1 MKKRVIFIS
10 GLILVLVS
18 ASCKSKEAEPI
29 KASGVVDGDVIT
41 VKTLVG
47 GSADKVS
54 IREGARV
61 SKGDILVEVNSEKLL
76 VQMQGLDIKEKQLP
90 VSRKKLE
97 SRKVFLRSNLD
108 YWENQVQKFKRLNQK
123 ESISEDEVRKAE
135 LKLEEVKT
143 SLFEVNQTLSELS
156 IQSESIKNQKEQLML
171 QIQDHIVTS
180 PVAGVI
186 LERFV
191 SQGETV
197 FPGSVVADVLNLD
210 SLFIETFLE
219 EREMSGLLLGQE
231 VSILLDGEQTPFKG
245 EIINFGREAEFSP
258 KYIISEKERKSLLYK
273 VKIRIK
279 GHTEKFKLGMPVT
292 VVINGPT
299 V

>member
-1 MKKRVIFIS
+1 MRKRVIFIS

-18 ASCKSKEAEPI
+18 ASCKGREAEPI

-61 SKGDILVEVNSEKLL
+61 NKGDILVEINSEKLL
-76 VQMQGLDIKEKQLP
+76 AQMHGLDIREKQLP
-90 VSRKKLE
+90 VSREKLE
-97 SRKVFLRSNLD
+97 NRKDFLRSNLD
-108 YWENQVQKFKRLNQK
+108 YWENQVQKFKRLSQK
-123 ESISEDEVRKAE
+123 ESISEDEVKKAE

-143 SLFEVNQTLSELS
+143 SLFEVNQSLSELS
-156 IQSESIKNQKEQLML
+156 IQYESIRNQKEQLML
-171 QIQDHIVTS
+171 QIRDHIIDS
-180 PVAGVI
+180 PVAGVV
-186 LERFV
+186 LERFI

-197 FPGSVVADVLNLD
+197 FPGSAVADILDQD

-219 EREMSGLLLGQE
+219 EEEISGLLLGQE
-231 VSILLDGEQTPFKG
+231 VSILLDGEQIPFKG

-279 GHTEKFKLGMPVT
+279 GPMEKFKLGMPVT
-292 VVINGPT
+292 IIINRST

>member
-1 MKKRVIFIS
+1 MRNRVIFIS

-18 ASCKSKEAEPI
+18 ALCKVKEAQPI

-41 VKTLVG
+41 VKTLAG
-47 GSADKVS
+47 GSADKVN

-61 SKGDILVEVNSEKLL
+61 NKDDILVEINSEKLQ
-76 VQMQGLDIKEKQLP
+76 VQMQGLDIREEELP

-97 SRKVFLRSNLD
+97 NRKVFLRSNLD
-108 YWENQVQKFKRLNQK
+108 YWESQVQKFKRLSQK
-123 ESISEDEVRKAE
+123 ESISEDEVKKAE

-143 SLFEVNQTLSELS
+143 SLFEVNQSLSELS

-171 QIQDHIVTS
+171 QIKDYIVTS
-180 PVAGVI
+180 PVTGVV
-186 LERFV
+186 LERFI

-197 FPGSVVADVLNLD
+197 FPGTAVADILDQD

-219 EREMSGLLLGQE
+219 EEEISGLLLGQE
-231 VSILLDGEQTPFKG
+231 VSILLDGEQTPYEG

-273 VKIRIK
+273 VKVRIK
-279 GHTEKFKLGMPVT
+279 GPMEKFKLGMPVT
-292 VVINGPT
+292 IIINGST

>member
-1 MKKRVIFIS
+1 MRGRVIFIL

-18 ASCKSKEAEPI
+18 ASCRHNEAEPI

-47 GSADKVS
+47 GTADEVS
-54 IREGARV
+54 VKEGVRV
-61 SKGDILVEVNSEKLL
+61 TKGDILAEVNAEKLL
-76 VQMQGLDIKEKQLP
+76 TQMQGLDIREKQLP
-90 VSRKKLE
+90 VSRRKLE
-97 SRKVFLRSNLD
+97 NRKDFLSSNLE
-108 YWENQVQKFKRLNQK
+108 YWENQVQRFKRLNQK

-143 SLFEVNQTLSELS
+143 SLFEVNQSLSELS
-156 IQSESIKNQKEQLML
+156 IQSESIKNQKEQLTL
-171 QIQDHIVTS
+171 QIQDHIVKA
-180 PVAGVI
+180 PVSGVI

-197 FPGSVVADVLNLD
+197 FPGSAVADILDLD

-219 EREMSGLLLGQE
+219 EKEISGLLLGQE
-231 VSILLDGEQTPFKG
+231 VSILLDGEQTPFTG
-245 EIINFGREAEFSP
+245 VIINFGREAEFSP

-273 VKIRIK
+273 VKIRI
-279 GHTEKFKLGMPVT
+279 ESSVDKFKLGMPVT
-292 VVINGPT
+292 VIINGSEE
-299 V
+299 